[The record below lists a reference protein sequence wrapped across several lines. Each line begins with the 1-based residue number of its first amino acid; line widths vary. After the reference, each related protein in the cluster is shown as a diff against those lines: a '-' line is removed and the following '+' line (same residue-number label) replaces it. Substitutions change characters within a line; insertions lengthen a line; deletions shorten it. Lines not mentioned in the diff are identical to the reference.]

1 MDEMNNVT
9 MENETSMMEN
19 APVEN
24 LVPAEAE
31 GYTSDCGCESN
42 ANLDLGKIV
51 KIGVGAVL
59 LIGAGVKYGIPA
71 AKKGFKHIKEKMAS
85 KKAKKDEVIDVEST
99 DVTSDEETCEGKLYD
114 DCMEKLNRTLD
125 GPYGIPIDI
134 IVGTFLIV
142 GLTEDDFGELL
153 PEFVEKYEKM
163 FHQPRKFVT
172 YTDSEGKVHLD
183 VDYCTPEE

>member
-1 MDEMNNVT
+1 MMKAIKNFMNKPVT
-9 MENETSMMEN
+9 WGDSFKWSGI
-19 APVEN
+19 V
-24 LVPAEAE
+24 
-31 GYTSDCGCESN
+31 
-42 ANLDLGKIV
+42 LGLYA
-51 KIGVGAVL
+51 AV
-59 LIGAGVKYGIPA
+59 IGACVAYEKWTDYKA
-71 AKKGFKHIKEKMAS
+71 EKEMLKK
-85 KKAKKDEVIDVEST
+85 
-99 DVTSDEETCEGKLYD
+99 
-114 DCMEKLNRTLD
+114 
-125 GPYGIPIDI
+125 IPIDI